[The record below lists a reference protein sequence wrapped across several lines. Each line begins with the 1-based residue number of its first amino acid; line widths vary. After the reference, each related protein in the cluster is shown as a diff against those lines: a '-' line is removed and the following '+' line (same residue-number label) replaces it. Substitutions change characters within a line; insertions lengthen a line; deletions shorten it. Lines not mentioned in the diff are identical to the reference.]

1 MDKTTCIDSRYLTI
15 AIQSVLFHYRNRL
28 DEIHTTNDDGQERL
42 IREMASEITY
52 TAKHIEALTD
62 QTMQRLG
69 VE

>member
-28 DEIHTTNDDGQERL
+28 DEIHSDNDEGQEQL
-42 IREMASEITY
+42 IKEMAQDITD

-62 QTMQRLG
+62 QTMRRLG